1 MLTIAESL
9 FMDNLPFHFE
19 IEKKSH
25 MDIKNGMLISWDAKH
40 FCSHMPYD
48 QMPDVNDTILDL
60 RF

>member
-1 MLTIAESL
+1 
-9 FMDNLPFHFE
+9 
-19 IEKKSH
+19 